1 MQIIDLPI
9 DEVTPYENNPRNNE
23 AAVKA
28 VAASIREFGFK
39 VPIVIDR
46 DGVIIAGHTRHKA
59 ALQLGLETVPT
70 IRADDLT
77 IKALTHD
84 AYYRNCHSLIN
95 KEAIT
100 EDESDNHDY
109 MWQAY
114 KAQKLN
120 GTGKKLHEQIIQKP
134 VVPNTD

>member
-1 MQIIDLPI
+1 METIIINSFLSACGAGVLTLLVLAI
-9 DEVTPYENNPRNNE
+9 KWF
-23 AAVKA
+23 VK
-28 VAASIREFGFK
+28 K
-39 VPIVIDR
+39 
-46 DGVIIAGHTRHKA
+46 
-59 ALQLGLETVPT
+59 

-95 KEAIT
+95 KEVIT
-100 EDESDNHDY
+100 EDESDNHNY

>member
-1 MQIIDLPI
+1 MTEIIINSFLG
-9 DEVTPYENNPRNNE
+9 
-23 AAVKA
+23 AL
-28 VAASIREFGFK
+28 G
-39 VPIVIDR
+39 
-46 DGVIIAGHTRHKA
+46 AGILTLLVLAIKWFWKK
-59 ALQLGLETVPT
+59 

-84 AYYRNCHSLIN
+84 AYYRNCHELLP
-95 KEAIT
+95 KESIT

-120 GTGKKLHEQIIQKP
+120 GTGQKLHEQILQKP
-134 VVPNTD
+134 VVETPPADAGH